1 MVNPA
6 ADRPTLSGLDLKQAF
21 QGAARCLERQR
32 DAINALNVF
41 PVPDGDTGTNMLL
54 TMRSVNQES
63 DRTED
68 AAADSVA
75 KAMADGALLGARG
88 NSGVILSQFFSGLA
102 LGLRDKER
110 FDGVDLARAF
120 KAASE
125 AAYKSVSKPVDGTM
139 LSVIRDM
146 STAAESQCASSAPVD
161 LWGVALNAA
170 IESLYRTPEQLPVL
184 RRAGVVDAGGHGVV
198 TLMEGAWHALSGRD
212 VEDVELTLAAPVS
225 GAVASVE
232 EKFLEATEE
241 ETYGFCTQFLLQGD
255 SLDVDAIRDRLAAMA
270 MSTVVV
276 GDEATVKVHV
286 HTEEPD
292 KIVAYAET
300 LGSVSQLSMD
310 NMDAQ
315 HMDFLAMH
323 RAGAS
328 DIVDGT
334 AVVAV
339 ALGEGLSDVLRDL
352 GCAKVVAGGQTMNPS
367 ARELLEA
374 ACEAGPKDVILL
386 PNNNNIIPVARQ
398 AAALAEE
405 SPETYHGVR
414 LRVVESR
421 SVPQGVAA
429 MLCYNPEAEPDAN
442 VEAMDEGVKSV
453 RTIEV
458 TTAVRDA
465 ALDGIDVAE
474 GQCIG
479 LLDGDLVVA
488 GDDLLSALID
498 LVGKCHAGV
507 AGSLLT
513 LYWGGGVEEAE
524 ASDAAQRISDA
535 YPGLELELVWGGQ
548 PHYPYIGSLE

>member
-1 MVNPA
+1 MVNPSS
-6 ADRPTLSGLDLKQAF
+6 DRSTLSGLDLKQAF

-68 AAADSVA
+68 PAADSVA

-102 LGLRDKER
+102 QGLRDKER

-120 KAASE
+120 RAASE

-146 STAAESQCASSAPVD
+146 SEAAESQCDSSAPVD
-161 LWGVALNAA
+161 LWGIALEAA
-170 IESLYRTPEQLPVL
+170 ILSLYRTPDLLPVL

-198 TLMEGAWHALSGRD
+198 TLMEGAWHTLSGRD
-212 VEDVELTLAAPVS
+212 VEDVELTLAAPVE
-225 GAVASVE
+225 GVVASVDE
-232 EKFLEATEE
+232 EFLDATEE
-241 ETYGFCTQFLLQGD
+241 ETYGFCTQFLLQGA
-255 SLDVDAIRDRLAAMA
+255 SLEVDAIRERLAQMA

-276 GDEATVKVHV
+276 GDESTIKVHV

-292 KIVAYAET
+292 VIVAYAET

-315 HMDFLAMH
+315 HTDFLALH
-323 RAGAS
+323 RAGAAEP
-328 DIVDGT
+328 VDGT

-339 ALGEGLSDVLRDL
+339 ALGDGLADVLREL

-374 ACEAGPKDVILL
+374 ACGVGSKDVILL
-386 PNNNNIIPVARQ
+386 PNNKNIIPVARQ
-398 AAALAEE
+398 AAALVEE
-405 SPETYHGVR
+405 APETYKGVR
-414 LRVVESR
+414 ISVVESR

-429 MLCYNPEAEPDAN
+429 MISYNPESKPADN
-442 VEAMDEGVKSV
+442 LEAMDEGAKSV

-458 TTAVRDA
+458 TTAVRDV
-465 ALDGIDVAE
+465 ALDAIDVAE

-479 LLDGDLVVA
+479 LLDGDLVFAGNDPVA
-488 GDDLLSALID
+488 ALID
-498 LVGKCHAGV
+498 LVDKCGPED
-507 AGSLLT
+507 GSLLT
-513 LYWGGGVEEAE
+513 LYWGEGVEEVDA
-524 ASDAAQRISDA
+524 DAAAQQIGVA
-535 YPGLELELVWGGQ
+535 YPDLELELVRGGQ
-548 PHYPYIGSLE
+548 PHYPYVASLE

>member
-1 MVNPA
+1 M
-6 ADRPTLSGLDLKQAF
+6 ADSSSDRSTLSGLDLKQAF
-21 QGAARCLERQR
+21 IGAARCLERQR

-88 NSGVILSQFFSGLA
+88 NSGVILSQFFNGLA
-102 LGLRDKER
+102 QGLRDRER

-120 KAASE
+120 RAASE

-146 STAAESQCASSAPVD
+146 SEAVESQCDSSAPVD
-161 LWGVALNAA
+161 LWGVALEAA
-170 IESLYRTPEQLPVL
+170 IESLYRTPDLLPVL

-198 TLMEGAWHALSGRD
+198 TLMEGAWHTLSGRD
-212 VEDVELTLAAPVS
+212 VDEVDLTLAAPVE
-225 GAVASVE
+225 GVVASVDE
-232 EKFLEATEE
+232 EFLEATEE
-241 ETYGFCTQFLLQGD
+241 ETYGFCTQFLLQGE
-255 SLDVDAIRDRLAAMA
+255 SLDVDAIRERMAQMA

-292 KIVAYAET
+292 KIVSYAET

-315 HMDFLAMH
+315 HTDFLAMH
-323 RAGAS
+323 RSGVAGP
-328 DIVDGT
+328 VEGT

-339 ALGEGLSDVLRDL
+339 ALGQGFSDVLREL

-374 ACEAGPKDVILL
+374 ACNVGAKDVILL
-386 PNNNNIIPVARQ
+386 PNNKNIIPVARQ

-405 SPETYHGVR
+405 DPETYKGVR
-414 LRVVESR
+414 LSVVESR

-429 MLCYNPEAEPDAN
+429 MISYNPGNGPDEN
-442 VEAMDEGVKSV
+442 VEAMDDGAQSV

-458 TTAVRDA
+458 TTAVRDV
-465 ALDGIDVAE
+465 ALDAINVSE

-479 LLDGDLVVA
+479 LLDGELVFA
-488 GDDLLSALID
+488 GDDLVATLID
-498 LVGKCHAGV
+498 LVGKCDPED
-507 AGSLLT
+507 GSLLT
-513 LYWGGGVEEAE
+513 LYWGEGVEAE
-524 ASDAAQRISDA
+524 DADATTQLIGDA
-535 YPGLELELVWGGQ
+535 YPDLELELVWGGQ
-548 PHYPYIGSLE
+548 PHYPYVASLE

>member
-1 MVNPA
+1 MSDSSS
-6 ADRPTLSGLDLKQAF
+6 DRSTLSGLDLKQAF

-54 TMRSVNQES
+54 TMRSVNEES

-68 AAADSVA
+68 IGADSVA
-75 KAMADGALLGARG
+75 KAMANGALLGARG
-88 NSGVILSQFFSGLA
+88 NSGVILSQFFNGLA

-120 KAASE
+120 RAASE

-146 STAAESQCASSAPVD
+146 SEAAESQCASSAPID
-161 LWGVALNAA
+161 LWGVALEAA

-212 VEDVELTLAAPVS
+212 VEDVELTLAAPVT
-225 GAVASVE
+225 GVVASVDE
-232 EKFLEATEE
+232 DFLEATEE

-255 SLDVDAIRDRLAAMA
+255 SLDVDDIRDSLASMA

-315 HMDFLAMH
+315 HTDFLAMH
-323 RAGAS
+323 RAAS
-328 DIVDGT
+328 GTVDGT

-339 ALGEGLSDVLRDL
+339 ALGDGLADVLREL

-374 ACEAGPKDVILL
+374 ACEAGAKDVILL
-386 PNNNNIIPVARQ
+386 PNNKNIIPVARQ
-398 AAALAEE
+398 VAALAEE
-405 SPETYHGVR
+405 SPETYKGVR
-414 LRVVESR
+414 VRVVESR

-429 MLCYNPEAEPDAN
+429 MVCYNPEDSPDDN
-442 VEAMDEGVKSV
+442 VEAMDEGANSV

-458 TTAVRDA
+458 TTAVRDV
-465 ALDGIDVAE
+465 ALEGIDVAE

-479 LLDGDLVVA
+479 LLDGDLVFA
-488 GDDLLSALID
+488 GDGIVAALID
-498 LVGKCHAGV
+498 LVGKCDPED
-507 AGSLLT
+507 GSLLT
-513 LYWGGGVEEAE
+513 LYWGEAVEEA
-524 ASDAAQRISDA
+524 DADAVAQLIGDA
-535 YPGLELELVWGGQ
+535 YPDLELELVWGGQ
-548 PHYPYIGSLE
+548 PHYPYVASLE